1 MPRDYKENHQD
12 TWTPDMLITNRKNT
26 RFGKYDGFST
36 NLLIGEINSGAKGIS
51 IQITDVEPNGMQFLH
66 SHEQEQC
73 YYVISGNGLM
83 IIDDQNQVVKEGD
96 AVLIPSNSTHGI
108 KNIGNNKLTYLTA
121 NQAFGKQR
129 EEELWPD
136 EKIL

>member
-1 MPRDYKENHQD
+1 
-12 TWTPDMLITNRKNT
+12 MLITNRKNT

-36 NLLIGEINSGAKGIS
+36 NLLIGEINSGAKEVS

-66 SHEQEQC
+66 SHEEEQC
-73 YYVISGNGLM
+73 YYIIAGIGLM
-83 IIDDQNQVVKEGD
+83 IIDDQTKELNEGD

-121 NQAFGKQR
+121 NRSFGKQR
-129 EEELWPD
+129 EEEIWPD
-136 EKIL
+136 EKFL